1 MTDIQT
7 EKTSEIGQVL
17 SALSAAGD
25 VAYVWEIASDDMRWH
40 GALESREFDFTAIV
54 TGADFTARVHRDD
67 RPLREQRL
75 SAHLLQNATFDCEY
89 RLRRGNGAFAWFHD
103 RGCAESGPG
112 RKPKRVMGVLRL
124 ITGRK
129 TAEQRLEHL
138 ANFDELTSH
147 FNKQR
152 LREALAHV
160 IAAGPRTGAP
170 GVYLAVVV
178 DKLAN
183 INDAFGYKAADSVI
197 IEVGQRLDRC
207 MRVSDVIGRVGGDRF
222 GIVLADCAEQNVSI
236 AAEKV
241 LNAVS
246 QVPIDTIAGP
256 VYATVS
262 IGGATFPDPA
272 KTSYD
277 VMTRAETAL
286 AEAKRAGR
294 DCFVPYHISEEQR
307 RRPPPLPPPPNQTPP
322 RPSAPAPR
330 RRGPG
335 QAPPAATVSCPITSA
350 RNSAAAT

>member
-1 MTDIQT
+1 MRDIQR
-7 EKTSEIGQVL
+7 EKSIEIGQLL
-17 SALSAAGD
+17 SSLSAAGD
-25 VAYVWEIASDDMRWH
+25 IAYVWEIASDDMRWH

-89 RLRRGNGAFAWFHD
+89 RLRLDNGAFAWFHD
-103 RGCAESGPG
+103 RGCAEYGPG

-138 ANFDELTSH
+138 ANFDELTGH

-152 LREALAHV
+152 LREALDHV
-160 IAAGPRTGAP
+160 IAAGTRTGDP
-170 GVYLAVVV
+170 GVYLAVGV

-207 MRVSDVIGRVGGDRF
+207 LRVSDVIGRVGGDRF
-222 GIVLADCAEQNVSI
+222 GIVLAHCPEHNITTV
-236 AAEKV
+236 AEKI
-241 LNAVS
+241 LSAAS
-246 QVPIDTIAGP
+246 QMPIDTEPGP

-262 IGGATFPDPA
+262 IGAAAYPEQA
-272 KTSYD
+272 KTSYE

-286 AEAKRAGR
+286 AEAKHAGR
-294 DCFVPYHISEEQR
+294 DCFMPYRISDEQR
-307 RRPPPLPPPPNQTPP
+307 LRHRKGLALGERVQ
-322 RPSAPAPR
+322 R
-330 RRGPG
+330 
-335 QAPPAATVSCPITSA
+335 
-350 RNSAAAT
+350 